1 MWEDVLLLLSRHR
14 PYFKIPKFCPLVL
27 DLKVVSNLIYIIC
40 VCVCVKLT
48 LLLFH
53 ESFSMTSKSSGLEDT
68 VLLIPQAFMSS
79 SKATQ

>member
-1 MWEDVLLLLSRHR
+1 M
-14 PYFKIPKFCPLVL
+14 
-27 DLKVVSNLIYIIC
+27 
-40 VCVCVKLT
+40 CVKLT